1 MILSK
6 REVFSEAQSVVS
18 APGNVLS
25 TNVIEVDGT
34 TPDDELY
41 IDIIVDTA
49 ATSATSAAT
58 VAVQVITDD
67 VSGMTSPATVLA
79 ATGAVIV
86 TAITAGAKPFSA
98 IRVPRTKLKKYIA
111 LRYVVAVEATTAGE
125 LSAALVLRPQTNQI

>member
-18 APGNVLS
+18 AVGNVLS

-41 IDIIVDTA
+41 IDVIVDTA
-49 ATSATSAAT
+49 ATSATSTAT
-58 VAVQVITDD
+58 VAVQVLTDD
-67 VSGMTSPATVLA
+67 DSAIGSPTVLL
-79 ATGAVIV
+79 TTDAVIV
-86 TAITAGAKPFSA
+86 TAITAGSKPFPA
-98 IRVPRTKLKKYIA
+98 IRVPRTKLEKYIA